1 MTLYYFIG
9 SKGVPSLL
17 KSIITNGLQL
27 IKLLAQGH
35 QRITDRIKSNAK
47 TSLFMVNSGKCF
59 ACNFHFL
66 KLVLSQKIKLYT

>member
-27 IKLLAQGH
+27 IILLAQGKWARH
-35 QRITDRIKSNAK
+35 TD
-47 TSLFMVNSGKCF
+47 L
-59 ACNFHFL
+59 
-66 KLVLSQKIKLYT
+66 IKLYEKVDSIPCTNKWS